1 MSFRVQCS
9 ENYYGPDCTTF
20 CEPMEGV
27 YTCDSEGRPICLQGN
42 QRFCIQCLSSLR
54 PSPSCAAC
62 LNPSTNCTTCQSRNL
77 DPSTSCTTCI
87 AGHILDPQ
95 TNCTECVLGYDPA
108 SNCTTRLS
116 NMGSNCSVAMG
127 TTEETETIDSTE
139 VTAMY
144 METLDSIGE
153 VYSTRGS

>member
-1 MSFRVQCS
+1 MLLASIFQQIVPPVKVETLIHPQ
-9 ENYYGPDCTTF
+9 T
-20 CEPMEGV
+20 V
-27 YTCDSEGRPICLQGN
+27 
-42 QRFCIQCLSSLR
+42 
-54 PSPSCAAC
+54 A
-62 LNPSTNCTTCQSRNL
+62 
-77 DPSTSCTTCI
+77 TTCI
-87 AGHILDPQ
+87 AGYILDPQ

-108 SNCTTRLS
+108 SNCITCLS

-153 VYSTRGS
+153 VYNTRVS